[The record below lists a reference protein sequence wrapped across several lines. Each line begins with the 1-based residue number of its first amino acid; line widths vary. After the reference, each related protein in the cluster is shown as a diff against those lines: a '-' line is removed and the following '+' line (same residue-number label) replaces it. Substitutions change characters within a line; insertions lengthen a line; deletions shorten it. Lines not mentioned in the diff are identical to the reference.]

1 MKHLHTFLFI
11 ILPLLAWG
19 QRAVI
24 GGKIADAET
33 GQYLAGVSVTLDGQT
48 GISAENGTFYFAGLS
63 AGTHLLRVSIPGY
76 TTQERQ
82 LTLREGETLQAD
94 FQLETGNVALNE
106 ITVQAAGSHQ
116 RRVLSQ
122 IDIRLR
128 PILNSQEILRMV
140 PGLFMGQHAGGG
152 KAEQIFLRGFDIDH
166 GTDIQLT
173 VDGMPVN
180 MVSHAHGQGYADL
193 HFVIPELV
201 EQVNFE
207 KGPYRA
213 DKGNFVTAGWVDFRT
228 RETLDRSF
236 AKLELG
242 QYGTARS
249 VLGLDLLGKKS
260 GGARNQSA
268 YLAGEYSYSDS
279 YFDAPQFF
287 NRANV
292 QGKYN
297 IDLTPATRLN
307 LSASHF
313 WSRWNHSGQIPDRAV
328 ASGLIGFYGAIDP
341 SEGGETS
348 RSNFNVQLL
357 TQTGGGGL
365 LKNQFFYSNYNFE
378 LYSNFTFFLED
389 SINGDQIRQKEGRNL
404 LGYTG
409 SFTQPNRIGGLRG
422 RFQAGVQYRQ
432 DWVNDVEL
440 SHTRN
445 RSITESNIQLGDVR
459 EANVA
464 TYLSEELELSSKIT
478 LELGLRYDHFF
489 NRYTDRLQDNQ
500 TANAQAGIVSPKL
513 NVSYTSS
520 KYLQWYLNAGRG
532 FHSNDTR
539 VAVPQDGRDILPPAY
554 GSDLGAVWKPLPRLY
569 VNTALWYLWLEQE
582 FVYVGD
588 AGVVEPG
595 GRTRRWGADLSVRYQ
610 LTKHLFA
617 DIDVNW
623 TNPRAIGEPSDA
635 NFLPLA
641 PRFTTVGGLSLS
653 PIKGFSGSLRYRYMA
668 DRPAN
673 EDNSIVAEGY
683 FVPDLQLNYR
693 FKSWEL
699 GFNVQNLLNTQWKET
714 QFATLSRLQNEP
726 EGVEEIHFT
735 PGTPIFARIALTK
748 YF

>member
-1 MKHLHTFLFI
+1 MKHLHTLLFI

-19 QRAVI
+19 QRAAV

-48 GISAENGTFYFAGLS
+48 GISAENGSFYFAGLS

-76 TTQERQ
+76 TTQERRI
-82 LTLREGETLQAD
+82 TLAEGEAGKAD

-260 GGARNQSA
+260 GDARNQSA

-313 WSRWNHSGQIPDRAV
+313 WSRWNHSGQIPDRAI

-409 SFTQPNRIGGLRG
+409 SFTQPNRIASLRG

-532 FHSNDTR
+532 FHSTDTR

-673 EDNSIVAEGY
+673 EDNSIVAKGY
-683 FVPDLQLNYR
+683 FVPDLQVNYR

-699 GFNVQNLLNTQWKET
+699 GLNVQNLLNTQWKET

>member
-1 MKHLHTFLFI
+1 MKNLHTFLFI

-19 QRAVI
+19 QRAAV

-48 GISAENGTFYFAGLS
+48 GISTENGSFYFAGLS

-116 RRVLSQ
+116 RGVLSQ

-668 DRPAN
+668 DRLAN